1 MIQLET
7 RNGLMVKSL
16 ETLYEEYIDQYLQG
30 NFTHG
35 YCDWNGDDALMSP
48 DMFGSKFGEY
58 CARLGYDESEY
69 SGFKQELIEWCREHL
84 AHLESKFA

>member
-1 MIQLET
+1 
-7 RNGLMVKSL
+7 
-16 ETLYEEYIDQYLQG
+16 
-30 NFTHG
+30 
-35 YCDWNGDDALMSP
+35 MSP

>member
-16 ETLYEEYIDQYLQG
+16 ETLYDEYVEQYLQG
-30 NFTHG
+30 NFTEGLCH
-35 YCDWNGDDALMSP
+35 WNGDDALMSP
-48 DMFGSKFGEY
+48 DTFGNKFANY
-58 CARLGYDESEY
+58 CAKLGYDESEY
-69 SGFKQELIEWCREHL
+69 NEFRVELIEWCREHL